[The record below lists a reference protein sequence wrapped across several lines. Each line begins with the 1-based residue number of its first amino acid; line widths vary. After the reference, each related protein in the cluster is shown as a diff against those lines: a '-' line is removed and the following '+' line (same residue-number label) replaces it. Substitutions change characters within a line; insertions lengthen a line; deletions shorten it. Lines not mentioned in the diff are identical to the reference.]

1 MPESTGSGTGSSEGE
16 DLFEDLD
23 KFFAPI
29 QDVDW
34 PETSDPAPAASD
46 DASIPDT
53 FGPGDP
59 ASAAS
64 TSDLDDPSTSQGQV
78 SLPGADP
85 EDASGETDAEP
96 GADRDEMSSA
106 TADDWAA
113 PSTAPEAS
121 DGPDAGMED
130 APAGEGAGFMFGE
143 GDDDDVSEDAAIT
156 EEAFAQAPSA
166 YVDLP
171 DLAEDDAGVAELLE
185 DDEVAGEAPPDLDA
199 VEAAADHFAE
209 SVRDEVRI
217 TDEPGATPPRS
228 TEEVEIAALL
238 ADETQPEEIA
248 EPSRTLRV
256 GPEGLGGPSWQ
267 EPTAVEI
274 GTESERR
281 GPGRDMPMAFLTGL
295 ALAGV
300 ALGAILLGAG
310 PFAIFAG
317 AVVLFA
323 QGEFYFALQKR
334 HYQPATALG
343 LVAGALVLAAGYYRG
358 EGAMLAMVALGTF
371 ASFLW
376 YMTVPPP
383 HRRNV
388 VSNIALT
395 VL

>member
-1 MPESTGSGTGSSEGE
+1 
-16 DLFEDLD
+16 
-23 KFFAPI
+23 
-29 QDVDW
+29 
-34 PETSDPAPAASD
+34 
-46 DASIPDT
+46 
-53 FGPGDP
+53 
-59 ASAAS
+59 
-64 TSDLDDPSTSQGQV
+64 
-78 SLPGADP
+78 
-85 EDASGETDAEP
+85 
-96 GADRDEMSSA
+96 
-106 TADDWAA
+106 
-113 PSTAPEAS
+113 
-121 DGPDAGMED
+121 
-130 APAGEGAGFMFGE
+130 
-143 GDDDDVSEDAAIT
+143 
-156 EEAFAQAPSA
+156 
-166 YVDLP
+166 
-171 DLAEDDAGVAELLE
+171 
-185 DDEVAGEAPPDLDA
+185 
-199 VEAAADHFAE
+199 AADHFAE
-209 SVRDEVRI
+209 SVRDEVRVI
-217 TDEPGATPPRS
+217 DESGAMPARS

-274 GTESERR
+274 GAESERR

-300 ALGAILLGAG
+300 ALGTIALGAG

-358 EGAMLAMVALGTF
+358 EGAMLSMVALGTF

-395 VL
+395 VLGIVYIPMLAAYAFALLGFADGSGLVLAIIGLTIAYDIAAFGVGYFWGSRPLAPNVSPKKSWEGAIGATLVVIALAVSVVASTVDLLDTVGRAVGLAVVVAIFAPLGDLAESVLKRDLQLKDMSSVLPGHGGVLDRIDAVLFVAPAAFMYLRLILL